1 MPTRLRIIL
10 FIICAFCSSATFADF
25 FSCKDSAGR
34 LITSDHPIAECS
46 DKTLKVH
53 ANNGVVKK
61 SATDAFEKAQ
71 RRNADAIPKEE
82 SKEEKQVQKDKLYL
96 LTHYPNLSDIEEARH
111 KAISILEEKI
121 KEQNRIIANNN
132 NDIAANRNQQVQA
145 AKTKPGDM
153 MHLKFAENQ
162 LLQIQADAEK
172 MIANYRQEQQK
183 TNLKFEAL
191 HKQYIDLG
199 LNEK

>member
-1 MPTRLRIIL
+1 MLEN
-10 FIICAFCSSATFADF
+10 CEVFCN
-25 FSCKDSAGR
+25 
-34 LITSDHPIAECS
+34 EM
-46 DKTLKVH
+46 
-53 ANNGVVKK
+53 
-61 SATDAFEKAQ
+61 EK
-71 RRNADAIPKEE
+71 
-82 SKEEKQVQKDKLYL
+82 
-96 LTHYPNLSDIEEARH
+96 LSLPE
-111 KAISILEEKI
+111 LEEKI